1 MFYRVCSRGRS
12 ENTCQ
17 HCVADGLHLRGVFT
31 AEVEAPLESR
41 GRASGLPD
49 GKHRWC
55 RVSSASEE
63 SDESKADSRA
73 GKWALVVDL
82 FSHLPPV
89 GRFLNPVNI
98 TTFSIT
104 ENLLRRGSK
113 IPVDPGAPQA
123 TTRRDLFGAA
133 SSLMSQ
139 NDRVVALLLPLVV
152 SSC

>member
-98 TTFSIT
+98 ATFSIT

-113 IPVDPGAPQA
+113 TLVDPVGHVTPCG
-123 TTRRDLFGAA
+123 R
-133 SSLMSQ
+133 
-139 NDRVVALLLPLVV
+139 
-152 SSC
+152 